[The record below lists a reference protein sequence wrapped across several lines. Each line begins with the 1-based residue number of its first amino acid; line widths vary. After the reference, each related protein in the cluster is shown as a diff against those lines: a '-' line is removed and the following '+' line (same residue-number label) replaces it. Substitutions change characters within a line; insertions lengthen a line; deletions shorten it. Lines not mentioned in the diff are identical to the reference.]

1 MIDLEPYPEH
11 TDQVLEA
18 LRWFHDENNTEA
30 TTFRRIAS
38 ECPDLNKD
46 QVMYR
51 VFDHL
56 LEDNYLNLNWV
67 NEHNQ
72 DVAYV
77 GACEEALETARARET
92 TIELLGEVPEE
103 PTKDDILKLVN
114 HIRSLQTGIDSDDLP
129 DFVQTQEE
137 NTELI
142 QKLENKTAELNNK
155 IGNIEDHDDTVR
167 SNSSQVQDLEERVN
181 KIENKMGFNNDYG
194 DEIGFNDYLTMKSL
208 IKSHNQDLKQLAKKA
223 DAGYFYVLKDDET
236 PDADRL

>member
-1 MIDLEPYPEH
+1 VIDLEPYPEH

-77 GACEEALETARARET
+77 GACKETLETARAREK

-103 PTKDDILKLVN
+103 PTKDDILKLIN

-129 DFVQTQEE
+129 DFVQNQEQ
-137 NTELI
+137 NAELI
-142 QKLENKTAELNNK
+142 QNLEAKVADLNKK
-155 IGNIEDHDDTVR
+155 IGDIEDHDETIR
-167 SNSSQVQDLEERVN
+167 SNSSQVQNLEERMN
-181 KIENKMGFNNDYG
+181 KIETKMGFNDDYG
-194 DEIGFNDYLTMKSL
+194 DEIGFSDYLKMKSL
-208 IKSHNQDLKQLAKKA
+208 IKAHDKDLKQLGKKA
-223 DAGYFYVLKDDET
+223 DAGYFYVLDD
-236 PDADRL
+236 DATSNANRL